1 MKVWQVALDRSKEAL
16 LEPTGYHTVISES
29 EDSSRR
35 ARDLTKVK
43 QKKAWDT
50 AKSPAKSIFFTM
62 LMLWMSGSSINIFSI
77 MMVGMALWTPLRSM
91 LTFTSAF
98 APFASE
104 KESLLAPMLLYL
116 ALNSV
121 ILLAG
126 LYKFS
131 VLGLIPTNAEDW
143 INLAAQAQ
151 SAEQAAGVLV

>member
-1 MKVWQVALDRSKEAL
+1 MWQVALDRSKET
-16 LEPTGYHTVISES
+16 LEEPLGYRTQISES
-29 EDSSRR
+29 EESGRR

-43 QKKAWDT
+43 QKKAWDM

-91 LTFTSAF
+91 FTFSSAF

-104 KESLLAPMLLYL
+104 KESLFAPKLLYL
-116 ALNSV
+116 VLNGV
-121 ILLAG
+121 IMLAG

-143 INLAAQAQ
+143 INLAAQGR
-151 SAEQAAGVLV
+151 SAEHASGVLV